1 MGSYIVE
8 KSICQ
13 EALEVFPSES
23 QGRMWLHITLTLSQS
38 GYSADKK
45 PRVVFFRERTR
56 IGRARLTKGPFSS
69 RLDGSSLYFT
79 ASSPTFLLSN

>member
-1 MGSYIVE
+1 MGSYIAE

-45 PRVVFFRERTR
+45 PRVVFVRERTK
-56 IGRARLTKGPFSS
+56 IGCAHLFLSGYMVVAFISPHFSYLCAFQL
-69 RLDGSSLYFT
+69 RV
-79 ASSPTFLLSN
+79 